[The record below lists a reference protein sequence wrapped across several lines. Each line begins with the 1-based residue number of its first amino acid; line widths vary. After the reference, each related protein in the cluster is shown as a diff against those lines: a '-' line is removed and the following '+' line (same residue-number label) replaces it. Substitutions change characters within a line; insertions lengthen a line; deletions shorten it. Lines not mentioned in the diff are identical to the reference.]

1 MQGTDSKNLKA
12 SFIESIKTKIL
23 SGELK
28 PGDRLPPERE
38 LALQVGMSRGSV
50 NQGILD
56 LERMGFLRI
65 IPRKGT
71 FVAEYVK
78 NATPETLSA
87 IMSYDSA
94 YIDEALFRDFME
106 LRILIERECTRLAC
120 LHPTPDTMKT
130 LRAHTDAIYAADDDK
145 TAEAVYL
152 YHECLTEISGNKA
165 YAMVYKSFEIMLRTL
180 IKEHY
185 SNHTELSACLPKFE
199 QLTDAIIRRDA
210 IEADHCILQILDQAL
225 DYLNNHLKIK
235 YKKTAQ

>member
-1 MQGTDSKNLKA
+1 MPGTDSRNLKA
-12 SFIESIKTKIL
+12 GFIESIKMKIL

-87 IMSYDSA
+87 IMSYDST

-120 LHPTPDTMKT
+120 LHLTPETMET
-130 LRAHTDAIYAADDDK
+130 LRAHTDAIYAADDDEA
-145 TAEAVYL
+145 AEAVYL
-152 YHECLTEISGNKA
+152 YHECIAEISGNKA

-185 SNHTELSACLPKFE
+185 SNRAELSACLPQFE
-199 QLTDAIIRRDA
+199 QLTDAISRRDV
-210 IEADHCILQILDQAL
+210 IEADHCILLILDQAL
-225 DYLNNHLKIK
+225 DYLNNHLKVK